1 MLRVSIV
8 LSCSGE
14 GMLQCDKQTFV
25 GFPKHAK
32 MLELILAGETEP
44 EREPGMRSGT
54 GGSGFLVLP
63 LCANQLYYLHQIFS
77 FFEPQ
82 LVPLCL

>member
-8 LSCSGE
+8 LSYSGE

-25 GFPKHAK
+25 GFPKHAE

-44 EREPGMRSGT
+44 ERELGTRSGT
-54 GGSGFLVLP
+54 AGPGFQVLA
-63 LCANQLYYLHQIFS
+63 LCANQLYDLHHIFS

-82 LVPLCL
+82 FIHLRL

>member
-25 GFPKHAK
+25 GFPKHAE

-44 EREPGMRSGT
+44 ERELGTMSGA
-54 GGSGFLVLP
+54 GGSGFLILP

-82 LVPLCL
+82 FIHLCL